1 MKTITKRAW
10 DGAFVVSHMLLIRVH
25 LDPRVTKFKCLLLFS
40 GYFHDNLY
48 VVVLMCIF
56 IVSCGDLGG
65 SHYDSCHMDA
75 CSRIDHLYMLGTMQG
90 TPSLNICW

>member
-1 MKTITKRAW
+1 MHVHTRHK
-10 DGAFVVSHMLLIRVH
+10 GCCLCCVSHVANKSAFGPKTNEVQMFASIL
-25 LDPRVTKFKCLLLFS
+25 

-65 SHYDSCHMDA
+65 GHYDSCHMDV
-75 CSRIDHLYMLGTMQG
+75 CSQSDHFYMLGTMQI
-90 TPSLNICW
+90 TLSLNICW